1 MSFTMGLVPPFGSS
15 LLLAIIQGLTEFL
28 PVSSSGH
35 LAATQ
40 LLWPSLSHP
49 GLTLEVALHLGTTF
63 AVVFYYRRLI
73 VDLLIPSEKE
83 PASLEGLS
91 RRAWWRYLAM
101 GSIPTAIIGLAAQD
115 FIRGAFSDLRY
126 IAVCLGITGV
136 VLMATRWVRGPD
148 HPLTASRAIAIGTA
162 QGLGVMP
169 GISRSGITISLA
181 LMLGIPQGQ
190 AVTFSFL
197 LSVPAV
203 LGAALLDARE
213 LLHGP
218 FPPGILFVNIGF
230 ATLCSGAI
238 GYACIGLVHRA
249 TRGSWWYR
257 FAWYCWALAAVLG
270 WLAR

>member
-1 MSFTMGLVPPFGSS
+1 MNLSTGNIPSLGAS
-15 LLLAIIQGLTEFL
+15 LLLALIQGLTEFL

-35 LAATQ
+35 LAAAQ
-40 LLWPSLSHP
+40 LVWPNLAHP
-49 GLTLEVALHLGTTF
+49 GLTLEISLHLGTTV
-63 AVVFYYRRLI
+63 AVLLYYRRLI
-73 VDLLIPSEKE
+73 LALLRPTEE
-83 PASLEGLS
+83 APASLEGLS
-91 RRAWWRYLAM
+91 RRDWWTYLIL
-101 GSIPTAIIGLAAQD
+101 GSIPTAIIGFGAQEL
-115 FIRGAFSDLRY
+115 IRGAFEDLRA
-126 IAVCLGITGV
+126 IALCLALTGAI
-136 VLMATRWVRGPD
+136 LMATRWLRAANR
-148 HPLTASRAIAIGTA
+148 PLSASRAIAIGTA
-162 QGLGVMP
+162 QGAGVLP

-181 LMLGIPQGQ
+181 LMLGIPHRQ

-203 LGAALLDARE
+203 LGATLLDARE

-218 FPPGILFVNIGF
+218 FPPGILFANIGF

-249 TRGSWWYR
+249 TRGNWWYR

>member
-1 MSFTMGLVPPFGSS
+1 
-15 LLLAIIQGLTEFL
+15 LA
-28 PVSSSGH
+28 
-35 LAATQ
+35 
-40 LLWPSLSHP
+40 HP
-49 GLTLEVALHLGTTF
+49 GLTLVVSLHLGTTF

-73 VDLLIPSEKE
+73 LDLLIPSKEE

-91 RRAWWRYLAM
+91 RRAWLTYLVL
-101 GSIPTAIIGLAAQD
+101 GSIPTAIIGLGAQEL
-115 FIRGAFSDLRY
+115 IRGAFSNLRL
-126 IAVCLGITGV
+126 IAICLGFTGV
-136 VLMATRWVRGPD
+136 ALMATRWLRASD
-148 HPLTASRAIAIGTA
+148 HPLSASRAIAIGTA
-162 QGLGVMP
+162 QGVGVLP

-181 LMLGIPQGQ
+181 LMLGIPQRQ

-203 LGAALLDARE
+203 LGAALLDARV
-213 LLHGP
+213 LFHGP

-230 ATLCSGAI
+230 ATLCAGAI

-249 TRGSWWYR
+249 TSGNWWHR